1 MNDANVT
8 FLILGVMTPVILV
21 AQFAWRRWVTPVSD
35 RAFDYVWDHGLGAFL
50 GFVFQLALL
59 IGAIYALFVAP
70 VVTLLVLILL
80 VLIAR

>member
-1 MNDANVT
+1 MT
-8 FLILGVMTPVILV
+8 FADTVVLILGIASIPLV
-21 AQFAWRRWVTPVSD
+21 YFLNEWVVAGLD
-35 RAFDYVWDHGLGAFL
+35 KAFDYVWDHGLGAFL
-50 GFVFQLALL
+50 GFVFKLALI